1 MGQFSLG
8 LQWSKAIIECYCRAT
23 GAAKVLRNRNSD
35 MDFEEKQRNTKNVEA
50 TKYIKHKVKTNNR
63 KQHMRKIRRLLKWK
77 ILTSP
82 DGKLQKFTIQIGPN
96 ATQEDTWNDEPQ
108 K

>member
-1 MGQFSLG
+1 
-8 LQWSKAIIECYCRAT
+8 
-23 GAAKVLRNRNSD
+23 
-35 MDFEEKQRNTKNVEA
+35 
-50 TKYIKHKVKTNNR
+50 
-63 KQHMRKIRRLLKWK
+63 MRKIRRLLKWK

-82 DGKLQKFTIQIGPN
+82 DGKLQKFTIQIGPK